1 MSRKCG
7 FKSVRETL
15 AASLAAGLFC
25 VAALS
30 SALGA
35 EEARDAIPNFSAPGV
50 SWELDN
56 PFSDLTNSEFLP
68 VPGDPGPGPVRQH
81 PDYPYDGDITR
92 RMADTSNPILQPSVK
107 EQMDVEVA
115 RVLEG
120 MQARSSTGIP
130 FIPTSRCW
138 PGGVPGLHLYTAAV
152 QYLQTPDQVWLLS
165 NRGELRRVY
174 LNVPHSDEPGFS
186 WYGESVGH
194 YENGDT
200 LVIDTIGLDDKG
212 PIDRLNTPHSRQL
225 HVVERHRLI
234 QDGERMR
241 VTIHVIDP
249 GVFTMPWNA
258 MVEYARVSGSWHEW
272 ICAENAGDYHF
283 SAGALV
289 PIPSDDM
296 PDF

>member
-1 MSRKCG
+1 MSRKYG
-7 FKSVRETL
+7 FKSVIETL
-15 AASLAAGLFC
+15 AVNLVVGLFC
-25 VAALS
+25 VTALPPP
-30 SALGA
+30 LGA
-35 EEARDAIPNFSAPGV
+35 EETHEAIPNFSPPGV

-56 PFSDLTNSEFLP
+56 PLSDLTNSEFLP
-68 VPGDPGPGPVRQH
+68 VPGDQGPGPVRQH
-81 PDYPYDGDITR
+81 PDYPYDGDINR

-107 EQMDVEVA
+107 VQMDVEVA

-120 MQARSSTGIP
+120 LQARSSTGVP

-152 QYLQTPDQVWLLS
+152 RYLQTPDQVWLIS
-165 NRGELRRVY
+165 GRGELRRVY
-174 LNVPHSDEPGFS
+174 LNVSHSDEPEFS

-225 HVVERHRLI
+225 HVVERHTLI
-234 QDGERMR
+234 QDGERIR
-241 VTIHVIDP
+241 VTIHVTDP
-249 GVFTMPWNA
+249 GVFTMPWDA
-258 MVEYARVSGSWHEW
+258 MVEYARGSGLWSEW
-272 ICAENAGDYHF
+272 VCAENAGDYHF
-283 SAGALV
+283 PAGALV
-289 PIPSDDM
+289 PLPTDDM